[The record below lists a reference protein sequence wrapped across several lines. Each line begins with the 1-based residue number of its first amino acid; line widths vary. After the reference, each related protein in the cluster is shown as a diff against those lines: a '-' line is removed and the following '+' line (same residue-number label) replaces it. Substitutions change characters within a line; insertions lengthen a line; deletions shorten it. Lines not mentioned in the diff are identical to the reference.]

1 MRRLNYWRIILIGLL
16 ILLLEFGFRAAT
28 AQVTI
33 PNEVAAFFLEQND
46 RTKIYEVQLRL
57 KDRIIANLEKQVA
70 THQLVTVTYVKDASL
85 YEELL
90 QNKDDQNQMKDNQLE
105 WANKEIRR
113 QKFIKIIIVVGVII
127 EHILIISLL

>member
-1 MRRLNYWRIILIGLL
+1 
-16 ILLLEFGFRAAT
+16 LLLEFGFRAAT

-90 QNKDDQNQMKDNQLE
+90 QNKDDQNQMKDDQLE

>member
-1 MRRLNYWRIILIGLL
+1 MRRRNYWRIILIGLL
-16 ILLLEFGFRAAT
+16 ILLLEFGFRSAT

-33 PNEVAAFFLEQND
+33 PNDVAAFFLEQND

-90 QNKDDQNQMKDNQLE
+90 QNKDDQNQMKDDQLE

>member
-1 MRRLNYWRIILIGLL
+1 MRRRNYWRIILIGIL
-16 ILLLEFGFRAAT
+16 ILLLELGFRAAT

-33 PNEVAAFFLEQND
+33 PNDVAAFFLEQND
-46 RTKIYEVQLRL
+46 RTKLYEVKLRL
-57 KDRIIANLEKQVA
+57 KDQIIQNLEKQVD
-70 THQLVTVTYVKDASL
+70 THQLITITYVKDASL

-90 QNKDDQNQMKDNQLE
+90 QNKDDQNKMKDDQLE

-113 QKFIKIIIVVGVII
+113 QKFLKIIIVVGVIV

>member
-1 MRRLNYWRIILIGLL
+1 MRRHNYWRIILIGLL

-90 QNKDDQNQMKDNQLE
+90 QNKDDQNQMKDDQLE